1 MGKVERTVAAI
12 ETIDLNQ
19 VVAFVHVV
27 DTQSFTAAAKVLGVP
42 KSSVSRAVSKLE
54 QDLGVV
60 LLQRTT
66 RRLSLTD
73 AGTIYLGR
81 AREALQLLSEAR
93 DLVVE
98 ADEEPRGTVR
108 ITAAGDPTG
117 RLVAAPIARFV
128 RLYPQIHVELVI
140 TPRRVDLVEEGIDLA
155 LRAGRLDDVSL
166 VGKRLDAQPLM
177 LFAAPSYLAAHGTP
191 RKLQDVARHDCVLFR
206 GAKGTAR
213 WSLTGKSGKLE
224 TVTVRGPVNCD
235 DLPLVMYLTCE
246 GLGIGLMP
254 RQIVMPALASGQ
266 LVRVLPQYQLHSGAL
281 YLVHPKSQHLPR
293 RVRLLRDFL
302 HQQIR
307 DEFAMCAGHLEA
319 AKPTKAKDP
328 LDRSDG

>member
-1 MGKVERTVAAI
+1 MGQIERTVASI
-12 ETIDLNQ
+12 ETIDLNR
-19 VVAFVHVV
+19 VAAFVRVV
-27 DTQSFTAAAKVLGVP
+27 DTGSFTAAAKALGLP
-42 KSSVSRAVSKLE
+42 KSSVSRAVSRLE

-66 RRLSLTD
+66 RRLSLSD
-73 AGTIYLGR
+73 AGKLYLGR
-81 AREALQLLSEAR
+81 AREALQLLSDAR

-117 RLVAAPIARFV
+117 RMLAVPIARFV

-155 LRAGRLDDVSL
+155 LRAGKLDDGSL

-177 LFAAPSYLAAHGTP
+177 LFAAPSYLAARGMP
-191 RKLQDVARHDCVLFR
+191 RKLQDLARHDCVLFR
-206 GAKGTAR
+206 GVKGTAR
-213 WSLTGKSGKLE
+213 WSLSGKSGKLE
-224 TVTVRGPVNCD
+224 TVNVRGPVNCD

-246 GLGIGLMP
+246 GLGVGLMP
-254 RQIVMPALASGQ
+254 RQVVMPALASGQ
-266 LVRVLPQYQLHSGAL
+266 LVTVLPQFQLHAGAF
-281 YLVHPKSQHLPR
+281 YIVHPKSQHLPR

-302 HQQIR
+302 HQEIR
-307 DEFAMCAGHLEA
+307 AELAMCAGHLET
-319 AKPTKAKDP
+319 AKPALTKANRP
-328 LDRSDG
+328 GY